1 MVYFLG
7 IALVTIVVLL
17 FSLANLH
24 IVELNTVFG
33 EEVRA
38 SLAFL
43 LLGSFVVGFTIATLV
58 STYRSLSLR
67 KLRHDR
73 ATMQTDAE
81 SESTRLPSPP
91 HIQLPVPQ
99 QTTRKAGLLGRWR

>member
-7 IALVTIVVLL
+7 IATVAIVVTL

-24 IVELNTVFG
+24 IVELNTVVG

-43 LLGSFVVGFTIATLV
+43 LLGAFVVGFTIATLV
-58 STYRSLSLR
+58 STYRSLKKR
-67 KLRHDR
+67 KKNR
-73 ATMQTDAE
+73 AKFEIHAE
-81 SESTRLPSPP
+81 PEPSRLPSPP
-91 HIQLPVPQ
+91 LFQHPVPQ
-99 QTTRKAGLLGRWR
+99 QTPRKAGLLSRWR

>member
-7 IALVTIVVLL
+7 IALVATLVTL

-43 LLGSFVVGFTIATLV
+43 LLGAFVVGFTIASLI
-58 STYRSLSLR
+58 STYRSLKKRS
-67 KLRHDR
+67 KDR
-73 ATMQTDAE
+73 PTLQTAVE
-81 SESTRLPSPP
+81 SEPSRLPAPP
-91 HIQLPVPQ
+91 HIQFPVPQ
-99 QTTRKAGLLGRWR
+99 RATKKAGLLGRWR